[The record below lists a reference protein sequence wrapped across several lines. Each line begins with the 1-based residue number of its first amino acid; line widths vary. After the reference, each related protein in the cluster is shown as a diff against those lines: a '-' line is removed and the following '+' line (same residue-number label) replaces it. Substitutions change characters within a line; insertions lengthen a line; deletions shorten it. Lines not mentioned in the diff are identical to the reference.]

1 MKKKLF
7 VLGTV
12 LGAVGLAVLLPSL
25 YGAYLGSGT
34 RLLTSSTF
42 WGHLARYAPIG
53 LIAAAVLLLT
63 GILMA
68 WICYVPSAKRLRRK
82 AERAEAKA
90 AKAEAAKQACL
101 EPASPSAAQPE
112 KSSSSPVESTVPQA
126 SPAPAP
132 PPAVETGDSGGAC
145 PACGT
150 VNPPGSAFCT
160 ECGQRL

>member
-1 MKKKLF
+1 MKKKVF
-7 VLGTV
+7 VLGIV
-12 LGAVGLAVLLPSL
+12 LSAAGLAVLLPSL

-42 WGHLARYAPIG
+42 LGSLARYTPIG
-53 LIAAAVLLLT
+53 LIAAAVLLLA
-63 GILMA
+63 GIPMG

-90 AKAEAAKQACL
+90 AKAKAEKQFPP
-101 EPASPSAAQPE
+101 EPSALPESQP
-112 KSSSSPVESTVPQA
+112 SPAEQAVPETV
-126 SPAPAP
+126 PAPAP
-132 PPAVETGDSGGAC
+132 SPAAEAGGTAC

-150 VNPPGSAFCT
+150 VNPPGSAFCK